1 MARAALLG
9 AVLMLTA
16 SCDVGRLQA
25 DGRPVRDVW
34 AEGGPDLRIAAETE
48 PLAGGS
54 ETPVLS
60 APEVFAV
67 YVPSHVDRARDLM
80 VGGHWVYFK
89 LREGDWYIE
98 RGRDPEPPTDGTA
111 SDAGPPLRTLEG
123 IDRLVAPWRE
133 AK

>member
-9 AVLMLTA
+9 AVLILNA
-16 SCDVGRLQA
+16 SCDIGRLQA

-34 AEGGPDLRIAAETE
+34 SEGAADLRVAVDAE
-48 PLAGGS
+48 PLTGAA

-67 YVPSHVDRARDLM
+67 YVPSHVDRSRDLM

-89 LREGDWYIE
+89 LREGDWFIE
-98 RGRDPEPPTDGTA
+98 RGREPEPPTVGDAADNGRALRGLDG
-111 SDAGPPLRTLEG
+111 L
-123 IDRLVAPWRE
+123 DRLVAPWRE
-133 AK
+133 AR